1 MRIFH
6 LKPLRQLTDEQLMA
20 RAKVGNDAA
29 FEELY
34 HHFARRLKGFF
45 FLQLGGDEELAAD
58 ATHDVFLRA
67 YEARNRYQEGKSVS
81 TWLFT
86 IAYNICR
93 NHYRSNAYETQLSA
107 MLDAEPISEEQIEV
121 QLDAAALDDALA
133 QVLSVVV
140 LGDAILG
147 KPVDENDAKNMLR
160 ALSGNTHRVVTGVC
174 ITSADKQRKFSVVS
188 EVTFKVLSDTEID
201 YYVNRY
207 RPFDKAG
214 AYGIQEWIGYV
225 GVTSLKGSYFNVMG
239 LPVQRIYEE
248 LIHEFD
254 VVVK

>member
-20 RAKVGNDAA
+20 RAKADNDAA

-34 HHFARRLKGFF
+34 HRFARRLKGFF

-93 NHYRSNAYETQLSA
+93 NHYRSNAYEMQLLA
-107 MLDAEPISEEQIEV
+107 TLDAEPISEEQIEV

-133 QVLSVVV
+133 Q
-140 LGDAILG
+140 
-147 KPVDENDAKNMLR
+147 
-160 ALSGNTHRVVTGVC
+160 ALSELPPPLH
-174 ITSADKQRKFSVVS
+174 QLFS
-188 EVTFKVLSDTEID
+188 LH
-201 YYVNRY
+201 Y
-207 RPFDKAG
+207 
-214 AYGIQEWIGYV
+214 Q
-225 GVTSLKGSYFNVMG
+225 
-239 LPVQRIYEE
+239 EE
-248 LIHEFD
+248 LTIPQVAEI
-254 VVVK
+254 VGIPEGTVKSRLHKTMNIIRKKLKRYEHH

>member
-20 RAKVGNDAA
+20 RAKAGNDAA

-34 HHFARRLKGFF
+34 RRFARRLKGFF

-107 MLDAEPISEEQIEV
+107 TLDADPISDEQIEV

-133 QVLSVVV
+133 QVLSE
-140 LGDAILG
+140 LPPPLHQ
-147 KPVDENDAKNMLR
+147 L
-160 ALSGNTHRVVTGVC
+160 
-174 ITSADKQRKFSVVS
+174 FS
-188 EVTFKVLSDTEID
+188 LH
-201 YYVNRY
+201 Y
-207 RPFDKAG
+207 
-214 AYGIQEWIGYV
+214 Q
-225 GVTSLKGSYFNVMG
+225 
-239 LPVQRIYEE
+239 EE
-248 LIHEFD
+248 LTIPQVAEI
-254 VVVK
+254 VGIPEGTVKSRLHKTMNIIRKKLKRYEHH

>member
-20 RAKVGNDAA
+20 RAKAGNDAA

-34 HHFARRLKGFF
+34 HRFARRLKGFF

-67 YEARNRYQEGKSVS
+67 YEARNRYQEGKNVS

-107 MLDAEPISEEQIEV
+107 TLDAEPISDEQIEV

-133 QVLSVVV
+133 QVLSE
-140 LGDAILG
+140 LPPPLHQ
-147 KPVDENDAKNMLR
+147 L
-160 ALSGNTHRVVTGVC
+160 
-174 ITSADKQRKFSVVS
+174 FS
-188 EVTFKVLSDTEID
+188 LH
-201 YYVNRY
+201 Y
-207 RPFDKAG
+207 
-214 AYGIQEWIGYV
+214 Q
-225 GVTSLKGSYFNVMG
+225 
-239 LPVQRIYEE
+239 EE
-248 LIHEFD
+248 LTIPQVAEI
-254 VVVK
+254 VGIPEGTVKSRLHKTMNIIRKKLKRYENH

>member
-20 RAKVGNDAA
+20 RAKAGNDAA

-34 HHFARRLKGFF
+34 HRYARRLKGFF

-107 MLDAEPISEEQIEV
+107 TLDAEPISEEQIEI

-133 QVLSVVV
+133 QVLSE
-140 LGDAILG
+140 LPPPLHQ
-147 KPVDENDAKNMLR
+147 L
-160 ALSGNTHRVVTGVC
+160 
-174 ITSADKQRKFSVVS
+174 FS
-188 EVTFKVLSDTEID
+188 LH
-201 YYVNRY
+201 Y
-207 RPFDKAG
+207 
-214 AYGIQEWIGYV
+214 Q
-225 GVTSLKGSYFNVMG
+225 
-239 LPVQRIYEE
+239 EE
-248 LIHEFD
+248 LTIPQVAEI
-254 VVVK
+254 VGIPEGTVKSRLHKTMNIIRKKLKRYEHH

>member
-20 RAKVGNDAA
+20 RAKAGNDAA

-34 HHFARRLKGFF
+34 HRYARRLKGFF

-58 ATHDVFLRA
+58 ATHDVFLRT

-93 NHYRSNAYETQLSA
+93 NHYRSNAYETQLSST
-107 MLDAEPISEEQIEV
+107 LDAEPISEEQIEI

-133 QVLSVVV
+133 QVLSE
-140 LGDAILG
+140 LPPPLHQ
-147 KPVDENDAKNMLR
+147 L
-160 ALSGNTHRVVTGVC
+160 
-174 ITSADKQRKFSVVS
+174 FS
-188 EVTFKVLSDTEID
+188 LH
-201 YYVNRY
+201 Y
-207 RPFDKAG
+207 
-214 AYGIQEWIGYV
+214 Q
-225 GVTSLKGSYFNVMG
+225 
-239 LPVQRIYEE
+239 EE
-248 LIHEFD
+248 LTIPQVAEI
-254 VVVK
+254 VGIPEGTVKSRLHKTMNIIRKKLKRYEHH

>member
-1 MRIFH
+1 MMKKIILSSNSPRRKELLAGLDI
-6 LKPLRQLTDEQLMA
+6 P
-20 RAKVGNDAA
+20 
-29 FEELY
+29 FEV
-34 HHFARRLKGFF
+34 K
-45 FLQLGGDEELAAD
+45 
-58 ATHDVFLRA
+58 
-67 YEARNRYQEGKSVS
+67 
-81 TWLFT
+81 
-86 IAYNICR
+86 
-93 NHYRSNAYETQLSA
+93 
-107 MLDAEPISEEQIEV
+107 
-121 QLDAAALDDALA
+121 
-133 QVLSVVV
+133 VLSGIDESYPEGLGVEEIPQYIAMEKATAYDIAEDEIVITADTVVV

-147 KPVDENDAKNMLR
+147 KPVDESDAKNMLR

-174 ITSADKQRKFSVVS
+174 ITSAEKQRKFSVVS

>member
-20 RAKVGNDAA
+20 RAKAGNDVA

-34 HHFARRLKGFF
+34 HRYARRLKGFF

-107 MLDAEPISEEQIEV
+107 TLDAEPISDEQIEV

-133 QVLSVVV
+133 QVLSE
-140 LGDAILG
+140 LPPPLHQ
-147 KPVDENDAKNMLR
+147 L
-160 ALSGNTHRVVTGVC
+160 
-174 ITSADKQRKFSVVS
+174 FS
-188 EVTFKVLSDTEID
+188 LH
-201 YYVNRY
+201 Y
-207 RPFDKAG
+207 
-214 AYGIQEWIGYV
+214 Q
-225 GVTSLKGSYFNVMG
+225 
-239 LPVQRIYEE
+239 EE
-248 LIHEFD
+248 LTIPQVAEI
-254 VVVK
+254 VGIPEGTVKSRLHKTMNIIRKKLKRYEHH